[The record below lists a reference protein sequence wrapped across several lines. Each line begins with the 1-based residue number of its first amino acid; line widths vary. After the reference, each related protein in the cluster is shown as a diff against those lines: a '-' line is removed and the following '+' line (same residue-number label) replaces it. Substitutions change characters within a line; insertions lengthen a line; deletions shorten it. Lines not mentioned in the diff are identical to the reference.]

1 MNDVAQ
7 NDDITHLI
15 SDPAILS
22 LQMSSCG
29 AALNHKP
36 ADVVNDSSDPKQN
49 VPQTLHIRKHL
60 DMI

>member
-1 MNDVAQ
+1 MNDVQ

-15 SDPAILS
+15 SDPAFLS

-36 ADVVNDSSDPKQN
+36 ADVRGRNYLS
-49 VPQTLHIRKHL
+49 
-60 DMI
+60 